1 MSLEDIKDEILLSDD
16 ELEKSF
22 EYYKSEF
29 ELDDEVSGI
38 IVDRSYFFG
47 DEDAKVFYTTQQLGD
62 GAEFVELDRG

>member
-29 ELDDEVSGI
+29 ELDDEVSAI
-38 IVDRSYFFG
+38 IVDRAYFFG
-47 DEDAKVFYTTQQLGD
+47 DKEAKVFYTTQQLED